1 MKNRPVPMNIS
12 PAQKSFGLLIFIPPP
27 AAGAVLAAKCSMRPE
42 RAALHRMS
50 IFRLLLLAFLLVGA
64 CSERPKLE
72 RLPGDAVVLA
82 FGDSLT
88 FGTGANEE
96 ESYPAQ
102 LEKLIGRRVVR
113 AGVPGE
119 VSAQALARLPGALDE
134 HAPRLLLLCIGGND
148 FLRRLGKEQAERN
161 VREMVKLARSR
172 GVAVL
177 LIGTPEPGFSVSP
190 PGFYA
195 VVAKEFRLPYEG
207 GVLGQVLKDASLKS
221 DPIHPNA
228 RGYRVI
234 AERLAETLKQA
245 GAI

>member
-1 MKNRPVPMNIS
+1 MSVFRLFLV
-12 PAQKSFGLLIFIPPP
+12 L
-27 AAGAVLAAKCSMRPE
+27 VLAA
-42 RAALHRMS
+42 AAACGDKT
-50 IFRLLLLAFLLVGA
+50 RL
-64 CSERPKLE
+64 S
-72 RLPGDAVVLA
+72 RLPDDAVVLA

-88 FGTGANEE
+88 YGTGAAES

-148 FLRRLGKEQAERN
+148 FLRRLGNSQAEAN

-172 GVAVL
+172 GVDVL
-177 LIGTPEPGFSVSP
+177 LIGTPEPGFSVTP
-190 PGFYA
+190 PAFYA
-195 VVAKEFRLPYEG
+195 GIAKQFALPYEASVIG
-207 GVLGQVLKDASLKS
+207 EVLRDASLKA

-228 RGYRVI
+228 RGYGVVAARI
-234 AERLAETLKQA
+234 AAQLRKS